1 MRFLLSKLRKFGRDE
16 SGAFAILF
24 GIMAVVLIAAGGS
37 SVDFVAIQQAR
48 KTAQLSLDAA
58 TLGVASRNLHEGIQ
72 VGFKPAH
79 RRCLKKA

>member
-58 TLGVASRNLHEGIQ
+58 TLALHPEIYTKEFRLDSSPRTGD
-72 VGFKPAH
+72 A
-79 RRCLKKA
+79 